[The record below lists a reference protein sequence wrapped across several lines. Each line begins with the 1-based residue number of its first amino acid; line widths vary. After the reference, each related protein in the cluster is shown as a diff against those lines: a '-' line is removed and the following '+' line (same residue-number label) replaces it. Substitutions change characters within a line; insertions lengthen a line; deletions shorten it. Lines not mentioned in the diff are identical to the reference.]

1 MTQSSCF
8 ESASLDT
15 NILIHLW
22 RSQTEK
28 MLKQMF
34 DKVYVH
40 QWLIDIELPH
50 HADDILRGKI
60 IDSMADGFVEP
71 INDAILKKQGLYQ
84 AFKRELED
92 LALFFSGGDTG
103 EGYVIALAKVYGIPA
118 VVTNDIK
125 KDGPKWYLNIR
136 AKEPIGFSSDEVLLI
151 DYLKGSMSKEEYLS
165 QFQAMN
171 EINEL
176 GWRMKVSQRRF
187 AQRFLGDL
195 DQEIPAS
202 VRDHQWISDFAEK
215 NGIDVAEKLSE
226 LKAVIPIEEKL
237 VTPKIPQNRKDF
249 LLSNY
254 PLICDKKQYKVQEC
268 YRLAYQ
274 ILQKDTEKR
283 DVPIDA
289 VIAQVLEQLSYTE
302 YEIINVIDELSPL
315 AENHPIYSRLA
326 YMKRLEYENL
336 EKISVCCSEIRR
348 QVK

>member
-40 QWLIDIELPH
+40 QWLIDTELSH

-60 IDSMADGFVEP
+60 IDSMADGFIEP
-71 INDAILKKQGLYQ
+71 II
-84 AFKRELED
+84 
-92 LALFFSGGDTG
+92 
-103 EGYVIALAKVYGIPA
+103 YGIPA

-151 DYLKGSMSKEEYLS
+151 DYLKGSLSKEEYLS

-171 EINEL
+171 DINAL
-176 GWRMKVSQRRF
+176 GWRMKISQRRF
-187 AQRFLGDL
+187 VQRFLGEL
-195 DQEIPAS
+195 DREIPAS
-202 VRDHQWISDFAEK
+202 VRDHQWINDFAKK
-215 NGIDVAEKLSE
+215 NGIDITKKLNS
-226 LKAVIPIEEKL
+226 LKAVIPIEEL
-237 VTPKIPQNRKDF
+237 VTSKIPRDRKDF
-249 LLSNY
+249 LLSDY
-254 PLICDKKQYKVQEC
+254 PLPGDERQRDVQEC
-268 YRLAYQ
+268 YRLAYR
-274 ILQKDTEKR
+274 ILQKDNEKR

-289 VIAQVLEQLSYTE
+289 VIVQILEQFRYTE
-302 YEIINVIDELSPL
+302 HEIINVIDDLSPL
-315 AENHPIYSRLA
+315 AENHPMYSRLA
-326 YMKRLEYENL
+326 YMKRIEYDNL
-336 EKISVCCSEIRR
+336 EKINYCYLEIQRR
-348 QVK
+348 MK

>member
-40 QWLIDIELPH
+40 QWLIDTELSH

-60 IDSMADGFVEP
+60 IDSMVDGFIEP
-71 INDAILKKQGLYQ
+71 INDAILKKQGLYE
-84 AFKRELED
+84 AFKQELED
-92 LALFFSGGDTG
+92 LALFFSGSDTG

-151 DYLKGSMSKEEYLS
+151 DYLKGALSKEEYLS

-171 EINEL
+171 DINAL
-176 GWRMKVSQRRF
+176 GWRMKISQRRF
-187 AQRFLGDL
+187 VQRFLGEL
-195 DQEIPAS
+195 DREIPAS
-202 VRDHQWISDFAEK
+202 VRDHQWINDFAKK
-215 NGIDVAEKLSE
+215 NGIDITKKLNS
-226 LKAVIPIEEKL
+226 LKAVIPIEES
-237 VTPKIPQNRKDF
+237 VTSKIPRDRKDF
-249 LLSNY
+249 LLSDY
-254 PLICDKKQYKVQEC
+254 PLPGDEGQRDVQEC
-268 YRLAYQ
+268 YRLAYR
-274 ILQKDTEKR
+274 ILQKDNEKR

-289 VIAQVLEQLSYTE
+289 VIAQVLEQFRYTE
-302 YEIINVIDELSPL
+302 HEIINVIDDLSPL
-315 AENHPIYSRLA
+315 AENHPMYSRLA
-326 YMKRLEYENL
+326 YMKRIEYDNL
-336 EKISVCCSEIRR
+336 EKINDCYLEIQRR
-348 QVK
+348 MK